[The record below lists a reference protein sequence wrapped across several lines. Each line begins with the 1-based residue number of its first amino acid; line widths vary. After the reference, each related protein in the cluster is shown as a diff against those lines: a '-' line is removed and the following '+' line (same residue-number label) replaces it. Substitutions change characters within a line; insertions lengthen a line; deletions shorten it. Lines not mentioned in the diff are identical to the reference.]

1 MPVDVVTVQG
11 NFAYAAHSA
20 GGDLCID
27 HGYPV
32 AWIRSADT
40 ARLGHP
46 LAVDVAHT
54 MAGFGVAEYLV
65 GRDSQGLLGALAGG
79 LGLLFFVVSHGN
91 GTEQRSV
98 WKLG

>member
-20 GGDLCID
+20 GGALCID

-46 LAVDVAHT
+46 LAVAVAHN
-54 MAGFGVAEYLV
+54 MAGFGVAEYFV
-65 GRDSQGLLGALAGG
+65 GRDAQGLLGPFEGG
-79 LGLLFFVVSHGN
+79 LDGRGQRLNPVTNWPLVFPFFA
-91 GTEQRSV
+91 
-98 WKLG
+98 